1 MTPSPY
7 IKAPVAG
14 LTIYA
19 AYLAVICPC
28 KKMLSCHYTA
38 YFGSLAAAALL
49 VLLDSEGF
57 NPKEF
62 F

>member
-1 MTPSPY
+1 MAPSPY

-19 AYLAVICPC
+19 AYLAVVCPC
-28 KKMLSCHYTA
+28 KRMLSCHYTA
-38 YFGSLAAAALL
+38 YFGTLAAASLII
-49 VLLDSEGF
+49 LLDAEDF
-57 NPKEF
+57 NIKEF